1 MSNWPSEQKT
11 PSTEQPTPSNS
22 PLRNPMNSQHLA
34 SASLPTPLQHN
45 TDLHTSLTL
54 DPINAVVGS
63 AKTEQGSSH
72 EQMFPPQSLSVTQ
85 ASNSPA
91 PQLNQVSAKR
101 LPLRKR
107 LAQKELLANP
117 PQPQPATISENTL
130 SRTARILTT
139 ILDSGIVS
147 DGGETTETDD
157 DEIIKRVSIKRGRP
171 WEHWPPT
178 PSKESTISPD
188 PTAER
193 RFSTSYLEKMQ
204 LERMESSVAQPLKKV
219 QHWIIKN
226 KSQLDNITGQFVIGN
241 PLLWK
246 NDRQDKELPCST
258 DIPITQPS
266 NIWFDG
272 SNPAKETKSKKVS
285 PVDLPK
291 KSRSRRN
298 SGRRKAFS
306 KNPSGALYCICR
318 KPYDARFMIACD
330 RCNQWFHGEC
340 VGINETEG
348 EFIDL
353 YFCNEC
359 SKVNGKITSWKPQ
372 CANPACH
379 QAARIGTNQGYLS
392 KYCSDTCGLQVA
404 RARLELAQM
413 KRHAEIHDSTSV
425 PEAMV
430 AKQRQSRIN
439 SLADLEDRQ
448 RLDEVRNEKQRIKS
462 RLIGLDRRHTFLK
475 LLIRTV
481 LDECGYDSRLSWP
494 ENVWMQ
500 VQDIVDDSGKLLV
513 KLETHEPFDICQQ
526 KICTKHT
533 SWQKLILQQSEQEC
547 GEQRELFDQ
556 LCGEWEQIVSRITKR
571 RNSADA
577 AISLSNA
584 TIIHDS

>member
-246 NDRQDKELPCST
+246 NDRQDKE
-258 DIPITQPS
+258 
-266 NIWFDG
+266 
-272 SNPAKETKSKKVS
+272 
-285 PVDLPK
+285 
-291 KSRSRRN
+291 
-298 SGRRKAFS
+298 
-306 KNPSGALYCICR
+306 
-318 KPYDARFMIACD
+318 
-330 RCNQWFHGEC
+330 
-340 VGINETEG
+340 
-348 EFIDL
+348 
-353 YFCNEC
+353 
-359 SKVNGKITSWKPQ
+359 
-372 CANPACH
+372 
-379 QAARIGTNQGYLS
+379 
-392 KYCSDTCGLQVA
+392 VA